1 MGVNK
6 GQGLGLAI
14 CYSIITRH
22 NGLISVESESGAG
35 AVFFVYLPVSASVK
49 EPNFQKAER
58 LPEVYEPVKQLVSG
72 KSKILLM
79 DDEEMIRSFMSQML
93 NHSGYDVETCIE
105 GEEAIK
111 IYKKAME
118 SKVPF
123 DIVILD
129 LTNEF
134 GMGGQKTM
142 KKLLEIDPAAK
153 GIVSTGYSNDPIVA
167 HFKAY
172 GFSGFLTKPATKD
185 ELNKV
190 VNKVLSMDQ

>member
-1 MGVNK
+1 MPIPNHAGLTDY
-6 GQGLGLAI
+6 QG
-14 CYSIITRH
+14 S
-22 NGLISVESESGAG
+22 
-35 AVFFVYLPVSASVK
+35 VFFVYLPVSASVK

-190 VNKVLSMDQ
+190 INEVISNNQ